1 MIWRPLERPVAF
13 VLGGGGSL
21 GAMQVGMLEALAEHA
36 IVPDL
41 VVGTSVGAINGAV
54 LAADPQGAAHRL
66 AHNWSRLDPPRVFP
80 HSVIGPLRALRK
92 RHNHLVSEAGLAD
105 ILNENLPSGATFDDL
120 AVPLHVVTTD
130 AATGEAVVISSGPL
144 VPALLASAAIPGIF
158 PPVERDGRF
167 LYDGGLVA
175 NLPVRQAVQAGA
187 KSLVLLDCTFPGHP
201 PIAPGTL
208 AQTMLFAATV
218 VLRQQT
224 ADALATIPPDV
235 TVLYLPG
242 PSPQP
247 VWPLH
252 FRHTLGLIEA
262 AYASAREFL
271 DSATTESGGVEGLIP
286 TRPQGDLVCRG
297 HAGRQG
303 RAAQEEVHHSRSC
316 AQGGVSPTPASR

>member
-1 MIWRPLERPVAF
+1 MSDRHAAGGSFGPGRGACIGRHLAEETAMIWRTLEKPVAF

-66 AHNWSRLDPPRVFP
+66 AHSWSRLDPSRVFP
-80 HSVIGPLRALRK
+80 RSIIGPLRALRE
-92 RHNHLVSEAGLAD
+92 RHNHLVSESGLAK
-105 ILNENLPSGATFDDL
+105 ILNENLSGGATFDDL
-120 AVPLHVVTTD
+120 AVPLRVVTTD

-175 NLPVRQAVQAGA
+175 NMPVRQAVQAGA

-201 PIAPGTL
+201 PIAGNARTNN
-208 AQTMLFAATV
+208 A
-218 VLRQQT
+218 LR
-224 ADALATIPPDV
+224 
-235 TVLYLPG
+235 
-242 PSPQP
+242 
-247 VWPLH
+247 
-252 FRHTLGLIEA
+252 
-262 AYASAREFL
+262 
-271 DSATTESGGVEGLIP
+271 
-286 TRPQGDLVCRG
+286 GD
-297 HAGRQG
+297 G
-303 RAAQEEVHHSRSC
+303 RAAPANSRRPGHYPSGGDAAVSTRTVTEAGVATPLPSHAPVDRSC
-316 AQGGVSPTPASR
+316 LCLRSGVSRFSHNRTGKCRRVDPITPPP